1 MPPTRSGRIN
11 SSVESGEAG
20 FSLLEAIVSVG
31 LMAGALASLGQMLVI
46 SIAMNQSARDRSDAT
61 VLAQQ
66 KMEQLLVESPS
77 GGTGLSPLVGGSL
90 TSNMDGWFDYVDRSG
105 QSLGGSEALG
115 GGVYTRRW
123 AVEPLPSSPADALV
137 VHVLVATRLG
147 LLQTASTNHPRDQIL
162 LSSIKASGA
171 Q

>member
-1 MPPTRSGRIN
+1 
-11 SSVESGEAG
+11 VESGEAG
-20 FSLLEAIVSVG
+20 FSLLEAIVAVG

-46 SIAMNQSARDRSDAT
+46 SLAINQAARDRSDAT

-66 KMEQLLVESPS
+66 KMEQLLGESPS

-115 GGVYTRRW
+115 NGVYTRRW
-123 AVEPLPSSPADALV
+123 AVEPLPSSTTDTLV
-137 VHVLVATRLG
+137 IHVLVATRLG
-147 LLQTASTNHPRDQIL
+147 LYQASSTTRPRGQVR
-162 LSSIKASGA
+162 LSSIRASGA